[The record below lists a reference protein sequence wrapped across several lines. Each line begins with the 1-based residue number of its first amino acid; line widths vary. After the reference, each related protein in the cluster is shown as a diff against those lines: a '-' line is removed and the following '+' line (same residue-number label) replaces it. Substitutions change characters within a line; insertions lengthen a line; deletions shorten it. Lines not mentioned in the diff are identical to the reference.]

1 MTCEVLTNM
10 AEQFSL
16 DLLGQH
22 ILAMRGDI
30 ATIEADVA
38 AIKDRLDHHQDELSI
53 VSGLAM
59 QATGE
64 RVARASLQAKIRK
77 LTARIEALEYQDG

>member
-1 MTCEVLTNM
+1 M

-22 ILAMRGDI
+22 ILAVRG
-30 ATIEADVA
+30 DVA
-38 AIKDRLDHHQDELSI
+38 AIKSDVAAIRDQLDQHQDELTV

-59 QATGE
+59 RATGE
-64 RVARASLQAKIRK
+64 RVAWASLQAQLRK
-77 LTARIEALEYQDG
+77 LTARSEALEEQER

>member
-1 MTCEVLTNM
+1 M

-22 ILAMRGDI
+22 ILAMRADL
-30 ATIEADVA
+30 ATIRSDIG
-38 AIKDRLDHHQDELSI
+38 AIRSQLDHHQDELNV

-59 QATGE
+59 RATGE
-64 RVARASLQAKIRK
+64 RIAWSSVQAQLKK
-77 LTARIEALEYQDG
+77 LTARIEALERQDQ

>member
-1 MTCEVLTNM
+1 M

-22 ILAMRGDI
+22 ILAVRRYL
-30 ATIEADVA
+30 ATMKADVA
-38 AIKDRLDHHQDELSI
+38 AIRDRLDHHQDELHV

-59 QATGE
+59 RATGE
-64 RVARASLQAKIRK
+64 HDAWASVQAQLKK
-77 LTARIEALEYQDG
+77 PAARIEALENQGR

>member
-1 MTCEVLTNM
+1 MP
-10 AEQFSL
+10 EQFSL

-30 ATIEADVA
+30 ATIKTDVA
-38 AIKDRLDHHQDELSI
+38 AIKDGLDHHQDELSV

-59 QATGE
+59 RATGE
-64 RVARASLQAKIRK
+64 RVAWANLQAQLRK
-77 LTARIEALEYQDG
+77 LTARIEALERREQSEQR

>member
-1 MTCEVLTNM
+1 M

-30 ATIEADVA
+30 ATIKADVA
-38 AIKDRLDHHQDELSI
+38 TIKDRLDHHQDELSV
-53 VSGLAM
+53 VSGLGVR
-59 QATGE
+59 ATGG
-64 RVARASLQAKIRK
+64 RVAWASLQSRLRK
-77 LTARIEALEYQDG
+77 LTAQIEAPEHRAK

>member
-1 MTCEVLTNM
+1 M

-30 ATIEADVA
+30 ATIKTDVA
-38 AIKDRLDHHQDELSI
+38 AIKDRLDLHQDELSV

-59 QATGE
+59 RATGE
-64 RVARASLQAKIRK
+64 RVAWASLQAQLRK
-77 LTARIEALEYQDG
+77 LAARIEALEHRDG

>member
-1 MTCEVLTNM
+1 M
-10 AEQFSL
+10 AGHPARKL

-30 ATIEADVA
+30 ATIKTDVA
-38 AIKDRLDHHQDELSI
+38 AIKDRLDQHQDELSV

-59 QATGE
+59 RATGE
-64 RVARASLQAKIRK
+64 RVASASMQPSS
-77 LTARIEALEYQDG
+77 GS

>member
-1 MTCEVLTNM
+1 M

-22 ILAMRGDI
+22 ILAVRADI
-30 ATIEADVA
+30 ATIKADIG
-38 AIKDRLDHHQDELSI
+38 AIRNQLDHHQEELNV

-59 QATGE
+59 RATGE
-64 RVARASLQAKIRK
+64 RIAWASVQAQLKK
-77 LTARIEALEYQDG
+77 LTARIEALERQGR